1 MHQKYK
7 IAFSNSTNLGFIVA
21 LKMSG
26 FSIFKIIFLSFGG
39 RVVIL
44 YLLFS
49 SLIKGRYNII
59 ILGKTG
65 WVMMRRLEE
74 FREKNIGCLSVFDS
88 K

>member
-7 IAFSNSTNLGFIVA
+7 IAFSNNTNLGFIVA
-21 LKMSG
+21 LKISG
-26 FSIFKIIFLSFGG
+26 FSIFKLIFHNFGA
-39 RVVIL
+39 RIVIL
-44 YLLFS
+44 YLLFC

-59 ILGKTG
+59 ILGKTS

-74 FREKNIGCLSVFDS
+74 FREKNIGCFSVFDS